1 VKRRPTPAGRRS
13 APLGA
18 AIVAAAIAASTG
30 AARGDELPRF
40 PDLLLVTV
48 DTLRADRLSA
58 AGYGRPTSPHL
69 DQLVAQGYRFPAAHT
84 VEPLTNPALASL
96 LTSLPPHVH
105 GATRNG
111 LPARRGLV
119 ALPAL
124 LAKRGYRTAAFVGN
138 WTLKPHL
145 SGLDD
150 AWQTYEVVT
159 SRKRWFGFYKVEA
172 TAVDLTDAALAWAAS
187 QREDEPQRPLALWVH
202 YVEPHAPYRLH
213 RRFAERLGIDPQ
225 VAGASDR
232 YDTEIAAVDAE
243 IGRLLAG
250 LDALPGAR
258 DRLTVFTADHGEAF
272 GEDGEVGHG
281 RVLHEPTLAVPLAF
295 VAPQRIG
302 AGSSPVEVSTL
313 DVAPTVLGLLGLP
326 SHPYFRG
333 RDLAPV
339 IRGES
344 ATPPPAAVACLQA
357 HKGAVQSVQQ
367 AERARRAGLLEVGRI
382 EGGWLEAIHV
392 ASGRLRRVP
401 IDGPPGAP
409 SPGGAPS
416 PELAACVEEV
426 RAGLAEN
433 DRFVPPDLDAE
444 TVEQLRALGY
454 LD

>member
-1 VKRRPTPAGRRS
+1 VNLGVRESVRRCG
-13 APLGA
+13 PLGV
-18 AIVAAAIAASTG
+18 AIAVVAAA
-30 AARGDELPRF
+30 AARAEERPRF

-48 DTLRADRLSA
+48 DTLRADRLSS
-58 AGYGRPTSPHL
+58 AGYARQTSPHL
-69 DQLVAQGYRFPAAHT
+69 DRLAAAGFRFSAAHT

-96 LTSLPPHVH
+96 LTSVPPHAH

-145 SGLDD
+145 SGLDGS
-150 AWQTYEVVT
+150 WQTYEVVT

-172 TAVDLTDAALAWAAS
+172 TASDLTDAALAWAVRRRA
-187 QREDEPQRPLALWVH
+187 EEPDRPFLLWVH

-213 RRFAERLGIDPQ
+213 RRFAARLGIDPQ
-225 VAGASDR
+225 QAGASDR

-243 IGRLLAG
+243 VGRLLAG
-250 LDALPGAR
+250 LDGLPGGR

-272 GEDGEVGHG
+272 GEDGEFGHG
-281 RVLHEPTLAVPLAF
+281 RVLHAATLAVPLVF
-295 VAPQRIG
+295 TAPERI
-302 AGSSPVEVSTL
+302 APGSSPAAASTL
-313 DVAPTVLGLLGLP
+313 DVAPTSLGLLGLP
-326 SHPYFRG
+326 THPYFRG

-339 IRGES
+339 IRGEVD
-344 ATPPPAAVACLQA
+344 APPTAAVCLQA

-382 EGGWLEAIHV
+382 DDGWLEAVHV
-392 ASGRLRRVP
+392 ASGRRRRLP
-401 IDGPPGAP
+401 IGGREGAP
-409 SPGGAPS
+409 AFGGDPS
-416 PELAACVEEV
+416 PELAACLEEV
-426 RAGLAEN
+426 RAGLIEN

-444 TVEQLRALGY
+444 TVDQLRALGY